1 MFLTSLSNTYISY
14 EWYFTDGI
22 LNKHEKII
30 IQLNT
35 IRNKPEITIIKV
47 CFVFSPHK
55 NMYFVDKIDSEG
67 KCEILQVLMCSSYKI
82 PHIKSILNVCK
93 LDKVFT
99 KTQRYLNA

>member
-1 MFLTSLSNTYISY
+1 
-14 EWYFTDGI
+14 
-22 LNKHEKII
+22 
-30 IQLNT
+30 
-35 IRNKPEITIIKV
+35 
-47 CFVFSPHK
+47 
-55 NMYFVDKIDSEG
+55 MYFVDKIDSEG